1 MEQFTLE
8 EATRWIRHTVI
19 AKTDFHAGRAQIEA
33 EQQGTVIGVQG
44 EHTLQG
50 EPIIC
55 LAVQFWPEKK
65 GDVPS
70 VIFATKRV
78 FTEYLCLSKTVESPG
93 PS

>member
-8 EATRWIRHTVI
+8 EAKRWIGHTVI
-19 AKTDFHAGRAQIEA
+19 AKTDFNAGRAQIVA
-33 EQQGTVIGVQG
+33 EQQGAVIGIQG

-50 EPIIC
+50 EPPMC

-70 VIFATKRV
+70 VIFVTKRV
-78 FTEYLCLSKTVESPG
+78 FTEYLCLSKIVE
-93 PS
+93 